1 MKTMRIACALKAYCS
16 YGEYNVIKRNIDS
29 ILQQDG
35 EPERDKEDVR

>member
-16 YGEYNVIKRNIDS
+16 CGEYNVIKRNIDS